1 MSQKRAR
8 LRALASLGLSIVVLG
23 ALAPVTAAASP
34 SPAEALAPFVANAGP
49 VSSVTLGPTPDS
61 VAGNA
66 DLWIDGGNTVRALGG
81 RLILRSTPVP
91 APAPVKAKVTAAS
104 RIIHLA
110 ESHIGARYQH
120 GATGPHAF
128 DCSGLVYRVFED
140 AGLLRKIDGLESA
153 SALYTHFR
161 ALNMTST
168 HSPQPGDLVIFGSG
182 SHVGIYIGSGK
193 VIHAMTSGV
202 AITTVSA
209 VYPKF
214 TTHVHLG
221 MTKLFLSH

>member
-1 MSQKRAR
+1 LSQKRAR

-34 SPAEALAPFVANAGP
+34 APAEALASFTLPTAP
-49 VSSVTLGPTPDS
+49 VSEVALAQPPDAIARATATPILDAASSRTLRE
-61 VAGNA
+61 
-66 DLWIDGGNTVRALGG
+66 TVVG
-81 RLILRSTPVP
+81 RS
-91 APAPVKAKVTAAS
+91 APAPVVARISAAS

-110 ESHIGARYQH
+110 ETHIGARYQH

-128 DCSGLVYRVFED
+128 DCSGLVYRVFAD

-153 SALYTHFR
+153 RALYAHFSR
-161 ALNMTST
+161 LHMTST
-168 HSPQPGDLVIFGSG
+168 RSPQPGDLVIFGNG
-182 SHVGIYIGSGK
+182 SHVGIYIGSGR

-214 TTHVHLG
+214 TTYVHLG
-221 MTKLFLSH
+221 LTKLFLSH

>member
-1 MSQKRAR
+1 LSQKRAR

-23 ALAPVTAAASP
+23 ALAPVTSAASP
-34 SPAEALAPFVANAGP
+34 AAAEALAPFVVLAGP
-49 VSSVTLGPTPDS
+49 VRAIALAPTPDS
-61 VAGNA
+61 VARAGASSIGDA
-66 DLWIDGGNTVRALGG
+66 DSAQALSR
-81 RLILRSTPVP
+81 RLALLAASRPVL
-91 APAPVKAKVTAAS
+91 ARLTAAS

-110 ESHIGARYQH
+110 ETHIGARYQH

-140 AGLLRKIDGLESA
+140 AGLGRKIDGLESA
-153 SALYTHFR
+153 SALYTHFK
-161 ALNMTST
+161 ALQMTST
-168 HSPQPGDLVIFGSG
+168 HNPQPGDLVIFGAG
-182 SHVGIYIGSGK
+182 SHVGIYVGSGK

-214 TTHVHLG
+214 TTYVHLG
-221 MTKLFLSH
+221 LTTLLLGH

>member
-1 MSQKRAR
+1 LSQKRAR

-23 ALAPVTAAASP
+23 ALAPVTSAASA
-34 SPAEALAPFVANAGP
+34 PAEAFAPFVASAGP
-49 VSSVTLGPTPDS
+49 INEVTLASTPDS
-61 VAGNA
+61 LARAAAAAIVAT
-66 DLWIDGGNTVRALGG
+66 DSDRALSG
-81 RLILRSTPVP
+81 RLALLVASQP
-91 APAPVKAKVTAAS
+91 AVAKVTAAS
-104 RIIHLA
+104 RIIRLA

-140 AGLLRKIDGLESA
+140 AGLGRRIDGLESA
-153 SALYTHFR
+153 SALYAHFK
-161 ALNMTST
+161 ALHMTST
-168 HSPQPGDLVIFGSG
+168 RNPQPGDLVIFGSG

-202 AITTVSA
+202 AITRVTA

-214 TTHVHLG
+214 TTYVHLG
-221 MTKLFLSH
+221 LTKLFLGN

>member
-1 MSQKRAR
+1 LSQKRAR

-23 ALAPVTAAASP
+23 AIAPVTSAASP
-34 SPAEALAPFVANAGP
+34 APAEALAPFVANAGP
-49 VSSVTLGPTPDS
+49 VSEVSLASTPDS
-61 VAGNA
+61 VARA
-66 DLWIDGGNTVRALGG
+66 ATTSMAAIDSARALSG
-81 RLILRSTPVP
+81 RLALLAASQASVAR
-91 APAPVKAKVTAAS
+91 VTAAS

-140 AGLLRKIDGLESA
+140 AGLGRRIDGLESA
-153 SALYTHFR
+153 SALYAHFK
-161 ALNMTST
+161 ALHMTST
-168 HSPQPGDLVIFGSG
+168 RNPQPGDLVIFGSG

-202 AITTVSA
+202 AITRVSA

-214 TTHVHLG
+214 TTYVHLG
-221 MTKLFLSH
+221 LTKLFLSH

>member
-1 MSQKRAR
+1 LSQKRAR

-23 ALAPVTAAASP
+23 ALAPVTAAASSP
-34 SPAEALAPFVANAGP
+34 PAEALAPFVANAGP
-49 VSSVTLGPTPDS
+49 VSTVTLGPTPDS

-66 DLWIDGGNTVRALGG
+66 DLWIDGGTTAQALSG
-81 RLILRSTPVP
+81 RLILRSTP
-91 APAPVKAKVTAAS
+91 APVKANVTAAS

-140 AGLLRKIDGLESA
+140 AGLGRKIDGLESA
-153 SALYTHFR
+153 RSLYAHFKALH
-161 ALNMTST
+161 MTST
-168 HSPQPGDLVIFGSG
+168 RNPQPGDLVIFGSG

-202 AITTVSA
+202 AITRVSA

-214 TTHVHLG
+214 TTYVHLG
-221 MTKLFLSH
+221 LMKLFLSH